1 MENQYISLSLDEL
14 KNVYFK
20 DRKSWKM
27 SYQEKK
33 QLIDTFEEKY
43 FNLNKADRELYKLDY
58 LLICCANE
66 LEIVRESEFYYNCL
80 KLAKTNDI
88 DNISPFPQNI
98 WKDKEL
104 IEGKKVL
111 SKNEMLSIGKRLL
124 EEKERETI
132 KTELITKLGLNNLD
146 FTKKDYEEVTTA
158 CEEFNIEDLR
168 DFYNMKMNSNTY
180 KTSKLTNEEVKD
192 FKEKIF
198 ESNIDLE
205 DKSNICKTIRI
216 TKDELKNGCRKQI
229 KYRFINEEGNEVPTK
244 INIKLPRYIKNK
256 EKVVLIGKGNYVRN
270 LKAYSNLILIVKY

>member
-1 MENQYISLSLDEL
+1 MENQFVSLSLEEL

-20 DRKSWKM
+20 DRESWKM

-43 FNLNKADRELYKLDY
+43 FNLNKVDRELYKLDY

-88 DNISPFPQNI
+88 DNVSPFPQKI

-104 IEGKKVL
+104 IEGKKIL

-146 FTKKDYEEVTTA
+146 FTRKDYEEVTTS

-216 TKDELKNGCRKQI
+216 TKEELKNGCKKQI
-229 KYRFINEEGNEVPTK
+229 KYRFINEEGNKVTNK